1 MFRFLL
7 KGRKSDM
14 SDPQLTPDQ
23 AKFLLAVALPTIKKE
38 QAVTKQ
44 VIEAIPLDK
53 GDYRPDNIAKSALD
67 LAWHVVA
74 AEKRFLAGIAAGEF
88 DFTPLNRPET
98 IRNSAD
104 IAAWYDEAFKT
115 NIARLEQMS
124 GEQLAKLV
132 DFRGMF
138 QLPAVAYLTF
148 SQNHSIHHRG
158 QLSTYL
164 RPMGAKVPAI
174 YGESYDT
181 SQAKATAKAS

>member
-1 MFRFLL
+1 
-7 KGRKSDM
+7 M
-14 SDPQLTPDQ
+14 SAPSLSPDQ
-23 AKFLLAVALPTIKKE
+23 AKFLLASTLPVIKRE
-38 QAVTKQ
+38 QVTTRT

-53 GDYRPDNIAKSALD
+53 GDYRPDNIAKTALE
-67 LAWHVVA
+67 LAWHIVA

-88 DFTPLNRPET
+88 DFNAITRPDNV
-98 IRNSAD
+98 RNSAD
-104 IAAWYDEAFKT
+104 VAKWYDETFKE
-115 NIARLEQMS
+115 NLANLEKMT
-124 GEQLAKLV
+124 GEQAARMV

-138 QLPAVAYLTF
+138 QHPAVAFLTF

-181 SQAKATAKAS
+181 SLAKAKAS